1 MRGFG
6 KMERKSNGKL
16 VPLARQ
22 LRKNMTKEERR
33 LWFDYLREYPRK
45 FVRQKIVGRYIL
57 DFYCAQAKLAV
68 EVDGSQHYEPAEA
81 ERDRER
87 TKYLE
92 GFGITVIRIPNNELM
107 HNFRGACEYI
117 DLHVKRRMS
126 LTEASS

>member
-1 MRGFG
+1 
-6 KMERKSNGKL
+6 MERKSNGKL

-68 EVDGSQHYEPAEA
+68 EVDGSQHYEPAGA

>member
-1 MRGFG
+1 
-6 KMERKSNGKL
+6 MERKSNGKL

>member
-1 MRGFG
+1 
-6 KMERKSNGKL
+6 MERKSNGKL

-68 EVDGSQHYEPAEA
+68 EVDGSQHYEPAGA

-126 LTEASS
+126 LTEARS

>member
-1 MRGFG
+1 
-6 KMERKSNGKL
+6 MERKSNGKL
-16 VPLARQ
+16 VPLARR

-33 LWFDYLREYPRK
+33 LWFDYLREHPRK

-68 EVDGSQHYEPAEA
+68 EVDGSQHYEPAGA

-92 GFGITVIRIPNNELM
+92 GFVITVIRIPNNELM

>member
-1 MRGFG
+1 M
-6 KMERKSNGKL
+6 
-16 VPLARQ
+16 ARQ

-68 EVDGSQHYEPAEA
+68 EVDGSQHYEPAGA

-87 TKYLE
+87 TRYLE

-117 DLHVKRRMS
+117 DLHVKRN
-126 LTEASS
+126 LDQQEARS

>member
-1 MRGFG
+1 
-6 KMERKSNGKL
+6 MERKSNGKL

-68 EVDGSQHYEPAEA
+68 EVDGSQHYEPTGA

-126 LTEASS
+126 LTEARS

>member
-1 MRGFG
+1 
-6 KMERKSNGKL
+6 MERKSNGKL

-68 EVDGSQHYEPAEA
+68 EVDGSQHYEPAGA

-126 LTEASS
+126 LKEASS

>member
-1 MRGFG
+1 
-6 KMERKSNGKL
+6 MERKSNGKL

-22 LRKNMTKEERR
+22 LRKNMTKEERH
-33 LWFDYLREYPRK
+33 LWYDYLREYPRK

-68 EVDGSQHYEPAEA
+68 EVDGSQHYEPAGA

-87 TKYLE
+87 TRYLE

-117 DLHVKRRMS
+117 DLHVKRN
-126 LTEASS
+126 LDQQEARS